1 MYTIYAWCGL
11 YSQVYY
17 TLDGAVMVAY
27 EYAFRHQ
34 TDVSIYKGEVYYA
47 TVTSDGEYLD

>member
-1 MYTIYAWCGL
+1 MYTIYAWFGL

-17 TLDGAVMVAY
+17 TLDGAVMAAY
-27 EYAFRHQ
+27 AYASFHQ
-34 TDVSIYKGEVYYA
+34 TDVSIYKGEVYCA